1 MAWTIPFT
9 STGFTPALSTS
20 FRVDELDIF
29 WAALTVG
36 RPNRYQVY
44 RHGQFSIDEATFRLA
59 VVRANLQ
66 LETRTSGLLH
76 SSAFRALDPTEKG
89 WTNFSLGMLF
99 AKIFAAKYLDAPWLI
114 HFKWFAT
121 HYPVTMHN
129 GGSTP
134 DFIGFSPAS
143 GDYHVLEAKGRSG
156 GLSNPVL
163 ASAKDQARMP
173 IRVHGQVPATRVG
186 TLLYRV
192 ATDRLAFAC
201 ADPDEL
207 EGEPIKLKETLGT
220 WQQYYR
226 IPWALHTMGE
236 DERAAIRR
244 LTGVSLK
251 MNPEIAKVVG
261 RLISLEEDS
270 RQDWR
275 RLRNEL
281 VRWASNQ
288 GAGVLHR
295 LSDDPSSYRQFPD
308 GCILSYQPP
317 ESAKRSVE

>member
-1 MAWTIPFT
+1 M
-9 STGFTPALSTS
+9 
-20 FRVDELDIF
+20 
-29 WAALTVG
+29 G

-59 VVRANLQ
+59 AVRANLQ

-99 AKIFAAKYLDAPWLI
+99 AKMFAAKYLDVPWLI
-114 HFKWFAT
+114 HFKWFAK
-121 HYPVTMHN
+121 HYPVPMHN

-134 DFIGFSPAS
+134 DFVGLAPAS
-143 GDYHVLEAKGRSG
+143 GDYHVLEAKGRSS
-156 GLSNPVL
+156 GLSIPVL
-163 ASAKDQARMP
+163 AAAKDQARMP

-192 ATDRLAFAC
+192 ATDKLAFAC
-201 ADPDEL
+201 EDPDEL
-207 EGEPIKLKETLGT
+207 EGEPIELKETLAT

-226 IPWALHTMGE
+226 IPWALHNMDE
-236 DERAAIRR
+236 DERDAMRR

-251 MNPEIAKVVG
+251 MNVEIAEVVG
-261 RLISLEEDS
+261 RLMSLEDDS

-275 RLRNEL
+275 RLRDEL
-281 VRWASNQ
+281 VRWA
-288 GAGVLHR
+288 AGDVGKVLR
-295 LSDDPSSYRQFPD
+295 KLSEEPPHYRQFPD
-308 GCILSYQPP
+308 GCVLSYQAP
-317 ESAKRSVE
+317 ERTKRTVE